1 MAVSRNRK
9 KPTLNTEE
17 AVLTKSA
24 RRCALCYGL
33 DGNLRRRRGQIAH
46 IDHDRTNS
54 AEDNLGYLCFDHHDE
69 YDSKTSQSKRITPRE
84 FQNYRDRLYEA
95 IARGLH
101 HDRSNRPKDGV
112 SSEVRSHDQQAFRVG
127 DAILSEDKLYDILRK
142 LSGDHTY
149 FGNDGSAIRSFTT
162 HYLAESKRFVLED
175 ILEPLDELLK
185 ALSALNEFMI
195 VNFFRHPLNHH
206 EDRGALMCM
215 HPNHNTDR
223 GGGHTE
229 EEMQRYQDYAEK
241 LDGIIE
247 KVAEAFAEYRR
258 TVKRTLLV

>member
-1 MAVSRNRK
+1 MSASRNRK

-54 AEDNLGYLCFDHHDE
+54 TEDNLGYLCFDHHDE
-69 YDSKTSQSKRITPRE
+69 YDSTTSQSKGITPRE
-84 FQNYRDRLYEA
+84 FRNHRDRLYEA
-95 IARGLH
+95 IARGGH
-101 HDRSNRPKDGV
+101 HDCSNRPMDGV
-112 SSEVRSHDQQAFRVG
+112 SSEVRSHDQQAFRAG
-127 DAILSEDKLYDILRK
+127 DAILSEDKLYDIRRN
-142 LSGDHTY
+142 LSDNHMF
-149 FGNDGSAIRSFTT
+149 FGNDGSAIRSFIA
-162 HYLAESKRFVLED
+162 HYLAESNRFVLED

-185 ALSALNEFMI
+185 ALSALNVFMI
-195 VNFFRHPLNHH
+195 GNFFFHPSNHRD
-206 EDRGALMCM
+206 DRGALMCM
-215 HPNHNTDR
+215 HPNLNIDR
-223 GGGHTE
+223 GGGHTAE
-229 EEMQRYQDYAEK
+229 ERQRYQDYAEK